1 MIFSMDSQLS
11 RGERCSTATM
21 EPTIVS
27 AIRVGCSGW
36 VYKHWR
42 GSFYAE
48 GHAIADA
55 RALKA
60 AIAAI
65 ACPP

>member
-1 MIFSMDSQLS
+1 M
-11 RGERCSTATM
+11 ER
-21 EPTIVS
+21 TIVS